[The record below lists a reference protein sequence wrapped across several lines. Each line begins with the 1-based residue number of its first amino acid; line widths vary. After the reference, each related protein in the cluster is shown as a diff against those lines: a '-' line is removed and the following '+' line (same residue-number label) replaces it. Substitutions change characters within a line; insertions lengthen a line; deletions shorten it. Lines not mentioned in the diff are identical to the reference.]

1 MHLQL
6 FDQLCTVVLDI
17 GGKKYNKILFYKP
30 FTLLGKKQIWPD
42 ILASILKKRVCNIL
56 IYNSVENK
64 SLVYNLKK
72 GPS

>member
-1 MHLQL
+1 MYCCVRHW
-6 FDQLCTVVLDI
+6 
-17 GGKKYNKILFYKP
+17 GGKIQQDS
-30 FTLLGKKQIWPD
+30 LLQAIYFIRKKQIWPD

-64 SLVYNLKK
+64 SLVYNLEK

>member
-1 MHLQL
+1 MYCCVRHW
-6 FDQLCTVVLDI
+6 
-17 GGKKYNKILFYKP
+17 GKKYNKILFYKP